1 MPGKKSATK
10 ATQSPRPDYS
20 RALQILR
27 RAESRIQAQIRK
39 LLKESGAVPAQKT
52 PGRTR
57 SSGELVR
64 LLRRAEE
71 RNPRDNRK
79 IMRLEETVRALRAKN
94 RALAA
99 ELQAEFDDDDDDVG
113 GSAEPSIL
121 KSLRD
126 IAAELRSARIDDH
139 IWRRKNN
146 KNEPYSIGP
155 GGM

>member
-10 ATQSPRPDYS
+10 ATQSPKPDYS

-57 SSGELVR
+57 SSSELVR

-71 RNPRDNRK
+71 RNQRDNRK

-94 RALAA
+94 RELAA
-99 ELQAEFDDDDDDVG
+99 ELQAELDDDDVG